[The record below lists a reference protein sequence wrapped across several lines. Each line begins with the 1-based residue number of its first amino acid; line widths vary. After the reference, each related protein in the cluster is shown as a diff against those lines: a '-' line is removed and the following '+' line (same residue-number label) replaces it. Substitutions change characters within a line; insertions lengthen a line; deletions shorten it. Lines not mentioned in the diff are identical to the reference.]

1 MEKYYLVEV
10 IEPNKK
16 LKNEN
21 LWKQKCNFYIEVL
34 KITTYDE
41 HKKGKK
47 ENTDVDISAQ
57 QDAKHYPYYYCLIIY
72 YFFQFQVIVI
82 QI

>member
-21 LWKQKCNFYIEVL
+21 LWKQKCNFHIEVL

-41 HKKGKK
+41 YKKGKEEK
-47 ENTDVDISAQ
+47 KS
-57 QDAKHYPYYYCLIIY
+57 L
-72 YFFQFQVIVI
+72 F
-82 QI
+82 

>member
-1 MEKYYLVEV
+1 MKKYYLIEV

-21 LWKQKCNFYIEVL
+21 LWKQKCNFYLEVL

-47 ENTDVDISAQ
+47 EKKS
-57 QDAKHYPYYYCLIIY
+57 L
-72 YFFQFQVIVI
+72 F
-82 QI
+82 